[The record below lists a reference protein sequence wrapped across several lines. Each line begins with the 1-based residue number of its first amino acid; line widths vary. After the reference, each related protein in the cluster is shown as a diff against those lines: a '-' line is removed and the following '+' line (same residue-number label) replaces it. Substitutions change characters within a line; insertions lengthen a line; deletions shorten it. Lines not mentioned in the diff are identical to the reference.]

1 MREKRIIS
9 LLMAL
14 IMTLTVV
21 LGVIPPQ
28 EAFADGTVTV
38 QSVRNNAN
46 TWHNAFPR
54 AFLLANDGRLALGFM
69 YRYKKNSLA
78 GTSRN
83 NNAFAYTLSSTRA
96 EVAEIFTVDGK
107 IAYCFDINTPATQGT
122 FEQSNTLAEA
132 GINVTDEDLVMQVAE
147 AAYALTKDN
156 FQAIID
162 HAEELAKGISN
173 VYGYTVPKDAVVEV
187 LQSNSDVAVSF
198 KRHIVQWMV
207 WWKVNDYTFLDSTPQ
222 QTVSGGVDKEGNP
235 LPDTTIPAYYGVSS
249 IIDYPELFRWGLEKW
264 GEIKAQ
270 AEYEWE
276 YEYQIKP
283 GQTITLTGIEGQRI
297 WSLYK
302 QDGYFGANDLVI
314 ARSGSN
320 TTITAPVNVNK
331 GEYDWQDIEP
341 LTANIYSTKPY
352 QEHDAGQFIVSVD
365 AYMNGRAKIK
375 VTLGMDPVGILL
387 KKADAETGQNVPQG
401 SASLEGAE
409 YTIKYYEAETAS
421 GTPDRTW
428 VFKTNANGFVRFEER
443 SKVSG
448 DELFYTDS
456 GLPSIPEGTITIQ
469 ETKAPVGYV
478 INDEVITVYL
488 RTQAD
493 GTVRAV
499 DAGGNLVGTINQTNN
514 VDDLDLTSSEM
525 TVKHGSVSVQKV
537 DKATGS
543 APLGMDLT
551 GIQFTVELA
560 DDDRNAASVMVNGT
574 AYSKGQVIT
583 TITTNASGFAKTADN
598 ILPYGYYTI
607 RETVVPQS
615 TGMVNSG
622 WSTTVYVSEGTQALN
637 ADNPLVK
644 GGVRFAKI
652 DAVTGLAVTSGK
664 GTLSGATIGI
674 YPAGSDTPVL
684 TIKTGSNG
692 IASTDADALTFGKY
706 YAKEIESSNGYLLNP
721 DWRDEFDINENGVI
735 VDRTENK
742 LSEPPVYGG
751 VKFSKIDWERNT
763 NIPQGSASLE
773 SAEITIYNNSGKEI
787 ILKDGSKVADGGIAA
802 VIKTNIAGTAQT
814 AADALP
820 YGDYYAVETKASEG
834 YLLNDTWRKSFSV
847 KENGVIVDATD
858 SPLPETEISGSAAI
872 VKIDLENN
880 TAQGDASLAGI
891 RFAIVNNSEEG
902 VAFGKP
908 VIANGS
914 IVTIIET
921 DENGKAAVPAKSLP
935 YGTYTIYELKASSTA
950 QQRDP
955 WSDAAI
961 GDSSDIY
968 ANNSGYLW
976 RNNSKQITITTD
988 GQVENVSFEDSPV
1001 KGGVKIEK
1009 WDAELDRKAAQG
1021 DADFSGIA
1029 FEIVNKSK
1037 APVYVDGTKYEVG
1050 EVVATIEANAEGDA
1064 SCSSILPYGTYEIK
1078 EVATNGAYRLTDGD
1092 ARTFEIREHGAIVDA
1107 TSANEFKNEVIR
1119 GGIEFLKVDA
1129 ETDDTVPQGLA
1140 TLEGAEITVY
1150 NNSDSVVV
1158 IDGIEIAVGDAVAV
1172 LTTDAEGRCGL
1183 DGTALPYGAYYA
1195 VETKASEG
1203 YLLSDWRID
1212 FQIREDG
1219 VVIDASSDDYYIEK
1233 SEPLLKAASYE
1244 RSGWFASTSNNAAK
1258 TEEQIKRADLRF
1270 RKVDIDGKPMAGIPF
1285 MISRLDAESNV
1296 VESHVI
1302 VSDADGI
1309 VDTSIRC
1316 KTDEKVNSLDEY
1328 VENGVFTNDAKLDK
1342 EAGIWYGEQS
1352 ARNDDKGALIYAA
1365 YSITELQC
1373 KANLGQT
1380 MLTDTLFVDG
1390 EGVFTADFEDG
1401 RLYNLDNIFI
1411 DLIIHPESDLIDY
1424 NSQSKTITISQVC
1437 VLIDTVRYD
1446 HLKTDKTY
1454 KIVTEIYHED
1464 RKGNT
1469 EKVGE
1474 NAVSFRPA
1482 KTDETN
1488 TASGTIDIEIE
1499 LDTTT
1504 INGGKLHAVD
1514 TFYLEDENE
1523 VMLVKHNAAM
1533 DDERQ
1538 MVFVPAL
1545 YTVAVNKDTEL
1556 HLAASEGIVEITDTV
1571 SYEMLPNERTFT
1583 VEGTL
1588 RFADSGE
1595 VVTDSNG
1602 DPCVVTKQLTVSKR
1616 VDAVTER
1623 NGAVTGPL
1631 SGQFD
1636 MPTFSVRGEQ
1646 LEGKT
1651 VVVTEVLYDFV
1662 TGEEYIRHYDLEDE
1676 DQSVH
1681 FPKITTEAAD
1691 AETDAQIGQPREN
1704 VKIIDKVTYSNLI
1717 PGLKYSFY
1725 GKLMDKETEKPYLD
1739 DNGNE
1744 VTAELLDVEITEPD
1758 GYVELTFEFSGENLK
1773 GKTVVIFEDVKVED
1787 ETVAVHHDIEDESQ
1801 SVDYPDGRTEAKDAL
1816 TDARIGYPVE
1826 KAVIIDT
1833 FTYENLYV
1841 GYTYT
1846 VKGYLVDKESGE
1858 PILADGSRIE
1868 AQKTFTAEA
1877 KDGAVELTFELDA
1890 SSLAGKTIVV
1900 FEDLYYDETTVIV
1913 HHDLEDEAQSVEIV
1927 QPEVKTTATDKDT
1940 GGHTGVAAE
1949 GTVTIVDVVRMT
1961 GLMPGNTFKLNA
1973 KLVDK
1978 TESTENALVYI
1989 DGATVEKEFT
1999 TPDDLTRDA
2008 EYEVTVEFNVDATLI
2023 RGECVVAFETLTF
2036 KDREIAVHADL
2047 SDKDQTVDYPAPK
2060 IATSA
2065 KNAYSDSK
2073 ELTANVE
2080 GNCGIVDTITYEN
2093 FVPGTKVVFRGILM
2107 DKATGK
2113 AFLDVNGKTVESES
2127 AAVEITAE
2135 NGTATVTFFI
2145 EDFEKYD
2152 DVTLV
2157 VFEKAFLISGDEEI
2171 FIASHE
2177 DIDDEDQTVI
2187 IPSRP
2192 ETPPEE
2198 VPPQTGDN
2206 SNIYLWAGLAV
2217 AAVAAGI
2224 AAAVGL
2230 RNKKDD
2236 QDDEGNAV

>member
-1 MREKRIIS
+1 MKEKRFIS

-21 LGVIPPQ
+21 LGAIPPQ
-28 EAFADGTVTV
+28 EAFAAGTVTV
-38 QSVRNNAN
+38 ESVTNNAN

-54 AFLLANDGRLALGFM
+54 AFLTTQGRLALGFM
-69 YRYKKNSLA
+69 YRYKKNYLG

-83 NNAFAYTLSSTRA
+83 NNAFSYSVSNPRA
-96 EVAEIFTVDGK
+96 EVAEIFSVDGK
-107 IAYCFDINTPATQGT
+107 IAYCFDINTPATKGT
-122 FEQSNTLAEA
+122 FQQSNTLAEA
-132 GINVTDEDLVMQVAE
+132 GINVTDEDLVMKVAE

-207 WWKVNDYTFLDSTPQ
+207 WWKVNDFTFLDSTPQ

-249 IIDYPELFRWGLEKW
+249 IINYPELFRWGLEKW
-264 GEIKAQ
+264 GEIKAE

-283 GQTITLTGIEGQRI
+283 SQTITLTGIEGQRI

-302 QDGYFGANDLVI
+302 QDGYFGASDLVI
-314 ARSGSN
+314 ARSGNS
-320 TTITAPVNVNK
+320 TTITAPANVNK

-365 AYMNGRAKIK
+365 SYMKGRAKIK

-387 KKADAETGQNVPQG
+387 RKTDAENGQGAQG
-401 SASLEGAE
+401 AASLEGAE
-409 YTIKYYEAETAS
+409 YTIKYFEAETAS

-428 VFKTNANGFVRFEER
+428 VFKTNSNGFVRFEES

-448 DELFYTDS
+448 DELYYTDT

-499 DAGGNLVGTINQTNN
+499 DANGNLVGTINQTNN
-514 VDDLDLTSSEM
+514 ADDLSLTSAE
-525 TVKHGSVSVQKV
+525 TTIKHGSVSVQKV
-537 DKATGS
+537 DKVTGA
-543 APLGMDLT
+543 APQGMDLS

-560 DDDRNAASVMVNGT
+560 NDDRNAESVVVNGT
-574 AYSKGQVIT
+574 TYSKGQVIT
-583 TITTNASGFAKTADN
+583 TITTNATGFAKTADN

-607 RETVVPQS
+607 KETVVPQS
-615 TGMVNSG
+615 TGMLNSG
-622 WSTTVYVSEGTQALN
+622 WNATVYVSEGTQALT

-652 DAVTGLAVTSGK
+652 DAVTGSAVTSGK

-706 YAKEIESSNGYLLNP
+706 YAKEIESSNGYLLNQG
-721 DWRDEFDINENGVI
+721 WRDEFEIRENGVI

-742 LSEPPVYGG
+742 LSEPPVFGG

-773 SAEITIYNNSGKEI
+773 GAEITIYNNSGMEI
-787 ILKDGSKVADGGIAA
+787 TLKDGTKVADGGIVA
-802 VIKTNIAGTAQT
+802 VISTNIAGNTQT

-820 YGDYYAVETKASEG
+820 YGDYYAAETKASEG
-834 YLLNDTWRKSFSV
+834 YLLNSTWKKAFSV

-858 SPLPETEISGSAAI
+858 DPLPETEISGSVAI
-872 VKIDLENN
+872 IKIDSENDA
-880 TAQGDASLAGI
+880 AQGDASLAGI
-891 RFAIVNNSEEG
+891 RFAIVNNSKEG

-908 VIANGS
+908 VIAKDS

-935 YGTYTIYELKASSTA
+935 YGTYAIYELKASSTA
-950 QQRDP
+950 QQRDV

-968 ANNSGYLW
+968 ANNTGYLW
-976 RNNSKQITITTD
+976 RNNYKQVTITTD
-988 GQVENVSFEDSPV
+988 GQIETVTFSDDILH
-1001 KGGVKIEK
+1001 GGVKVEK
-1009 WDAELDRKAAQG
+1009 WDIELDRKAAQG
-1021 DADFSGIA
+1021 DADFSGIK
-1029 FEIVNKSK
+1029 FEITNRSN
-1037 APVYVDGTKYEVG
+1037 APVYVNGTRYEVG
-1050 EVVATIEANAEGDA
+1050 EVVATIEADAAGNA
-1064 SCSSILPYGTYEIK
+1064 SSAAILPYGTYEIR
-1078 EVATNGAYRLTDGD
+1078 EVETNNAYRLTDGE
-1092 ARTFEIREHGAIVDA
+1092 ARTFEIRENGTIVDA
-1107 TSANEFKNEVIR
+1107 TSGNEFKDEVIR
-1119 GGIEFLKVDA
+1119 GGIDFLKVDA

-1150 NNSDSVVV
+1150 NNSKAVVV
-1158 IDGIEIAVGDAVAV
+1158 IDGNEIASGDAVAV
-1172 LTTDAEGRCGL
+1172 LTTDAEGKCGL
-1183 DGTALPYGAYYA
+1183 DETALPYGSYYA

-1203 YLLSDWRID
+1203 YLLSDWRVD

-1219 VVIDASSDDYYIEK
+1219 IVIDASSDDYHVEAGT
-1233 SEPLLKAASYE
+1233 AADAK
-1244 RSGWFASTSNNAAK
+1244 SGWTASTANNAAK

-1285 MISRLDAESNV
+1285 MISRLDAEGNAI
-1296 VESHVI
+1296 ESHVI

-1309 VDTSIRC
+1309 VDTSIRS

-1328 VENGVFTNDAKLDK
+1328 AENGVFTDDPKLD
-1342 EAGIWYGEQS
+1342 EESGIWFGEQS
-1352 ARNDDKGALIYAA
+1352 ARNDDKGSLIYAA

-1401 RLYNLDNIFI
+1401 KLYNLDNIFI
-1411 DLIIHPESDLIDY
+1411 DLIIHPESDLLDY
-1424 NSQSKTITISQVC
+1424 NSQSRTITISHSST
-1437 VLIDTVRYD
+1437 LIDTVRYD
-1446 HLKTDKTY
+1446 HLKTDKIY
-1454 KIVTEIYHED
+1454 KIVTEVFHED
-1464 RKGNT
+1464 RDGNIT
-1469 EKVGE
+1469 LVGE
-1474 NAVSFRPA
+1474 GAVSFRPA
-1482 KTDETN
+1482 KVDETN
-1488 TASGTIDIEIE
+1488 TANGTVDIQVS
-1499 LDTTT
+1499 LDTTS

-1514 TFYLEDENE
+1514 TFYLEGEPE
-1523 VMLVKHNAAM
+1523 VMLVRHNANM

-1538 MVFVPAL
+1538 TLFVPAL
-1545 YTVAVNKDTEL
+1545 YTAAVNKDTEL

-1588 RFADSGE
+1588 RYADSGE
-1595 VVTDSNG
+1595 VVTDCNG
-1602 DPCVVTKQLTVSKR
+1602 DPCIVTKQLTVSKR
-1616 VDAVTER
+1616 VDSVSER

-1636 MPTFSVRGEQ
+1636 MPAFAVRGEQ

-1662 TGEEYIRHYDLEDE
+1662 TGEEYIRHYDLGDE

-1681 FPKITTEAAD
+1681 FPKITTEATD
-1691 AETDAQIGQPREN
+1691 AETDAQVGQPRET
-1704 VKIIDKVTYSNLI
+1704 VKILDKVSYSNLI
-1717 PGLKYSFY
+1717 PGLKYSFF

-1744 VTAELLDVEITEPD
+1744 VTAELVDVEITEPD

-1773 GKTVVIFEDVKVED
+1773 GKTVVVFEDVKVED
-1787 ETVAVHHDIEDESQ
+1787 KTVAVHHDIEDEDQ

-1816 TDARIGYPVE
+1816 TDAQVGYPVE
-1826 KAVIIDT
+1826 KAVIVDT
-1833 FTYENLYV
+1833 FTYKNLHV

-1846 VKGYLVDKESGE
+1846 VKGCLVDKESGE
-1858 PILADGSRIE
+1858 TILANGSRVE
-1868 AQKTFTAEA
+1868 AYKTFTAEE
-1877 KDGAVELTFELDA
+1877 KDGSIQLTFEFDA
-1890 SSLAGKTIVV
+1890 SALAGKTVVV
-1900 FEDLYYDETTVIV
+1900 FEDLYYDETSVIV
-1913 HHDLEDEAQSVEIV
+1913 HHDIEDEAQSVEII
-1927 QPEVKTTATDKDT
+1927 QPVVKTTATDKDT
-1940 GGHTGVAAE
+1940 REHTGVAAE

-1961 GLMPGNTFKLNA
+1961 GLLPGNTYKLNA
-1973 KLVDK
+1973 RLVNK
-1978 TESTENALVYI
+1978 TESAEANLVYI
-1989 DGATVEKEFT
+1989 TSAVVEKEFT
-1999 TPDDLTRDA
+1999 TPDDLAKDA
-2008 EYEVTVEFNVDATLI
+2008 EYEVVVELTVDAALV
-2023 RGECVVAFETLTF
+2023 RGESIIAFETLTF
-2036 KDREIAVHADL
+2036 KDKEIAVHADL

-2060 IATSA
+2060 IRTEA
-2065 KNAYSDSK
+2065 KNAYNDSK

-2080 GNCGIVDTITYEN
+2080 GGVVDTITYEN
-2093 FVPGTKVVFRGILM
+2093 FVPGTIVIFRGILM

-2135 NGTATVTFFI
+2135 NGTAAVTFFI

-2171 FIASHE
+2171 LIASHE
-2177 DIDDEDQTVI
+2177 DIDDEDQTVT
-2187 IPSRP
+2187 IPPRP

-2198 VPPQTGDN
+2198 APPQTGDDT
-2206 SNIYLWAGLAV
+2206 NIFLWGGLA
-2217 AAVAAGI
+2217 AASAVAGT
-2224 AAAVGL
+2224 AAAVGFKKK
-2230 RNKKDD
+2230 RKKDG
-2236 QDDEGNAV
+2236 EENAGEI

>member
-1 MREKRIIS
+1 MKEKRFLS

-21 LGVIPPQ
+21 LSAIPPQ
-28 EAFADGTVTV
+28 EAFAAGTVTV
-38 QSVRNNAN
+38 ESVRNNVS

-54 AFLLANDGRLALGFM
+54 AFLIANDGRMGLGFM
-69 YRYKKNSLA
+69 YRYKKNSLG

-83 NNAFAYTLSSTRA
+83 NNAFSYTLSSTRA
-96 EVAEIFTVDGK
+96 EVCEIFTVDGK
-107 IAYCFDINTPATQGT
+107 IGYCFDINTPATQGT
-122 FEQSNTLAEA
+122 FQQSNTLAEA
-132 GINVTDEDLVMQVAE
+132 GINVTDEDLVMKVAE

-207 WWKVNDYTFLDSTPQ
+207 WWKVNDFTFLDSTSQ

-249 IIDYPELFRWGLEKW
+249 IIDFPELYRWGLEKW
-264 GEIKAQ
+264 GEIKAE

-302 QDGYFGANDLVI
+302 QDGYFGASDLVI
-314 ARSGSN
+314 ARSGN
-320 TTITAPVNVNK
+320 TTTITAPANVNK
-331 GEYDWQDIEP
+331 GEYSWQDIEP

-352 QEHDAGQFIVSVD
+352 QEHEAGQFIVSVD
-365 AYMNGRAKIK
+365 AYMKGRAKIK

-387 KKADAETGQNVPQG
+387 RKTDAETGQGAQG

-428 VFKTNANGFVRFEER
+428 VFKTDTNGFVRFQE
-443 SKVSG
+443 SAKISG
-448 DELFYTDS
+448 DDLFYNDS
-456 GLPSIPEGTITIQ
+456 GNTAIPEGTITIQ
-469 ETKAPVGYV
+469 ETKAPSGYV
-478 INDEVITVYL
+478 INDDVITVYL
-488 RTQAD
+488 RTQSD
-493 GTVRAV
+493 GTVRAA
-499 DAGGNLVGTINQTNN
+499 DASGNLVGTINQTNN
-514 VDDLDLTSSEM
+514 ADDLSLTSAE
-525 TVKHGSVSVQKV
+525 TTIKHGSVSVQKV

-543 APLGMDLT
+543 APQGMDLS

-560 DDDRNAASVMVNGT
+560 NDDRNAENVVVNGT
-574 AYSKGQVIT
+574 SYSKGQVIT
-583 TITTNASGFAKTADN
+583 TITTNASGFAKTAYN

-607 RETVVPQS
+607 KETVVPQS
-615 TGMVNSG
+615 TGMLNSG
-622 WSTTVYVSEGTQALN
+622 WNATVYVSEGTQALT

-652 DAVTGLAVTSGK
+652 DAVTGSAVTSGK

-773 SAEITIYNNSGKEI
+773 GAEITIYNNSGMEI
-787 ILKDGSKVADGGIAA
+787 TLKDGTKVADGGIVA
-802 VIKTNIAGTAQT
+802 VISTNIAGNTQT

-820 YGDYYAVETKASEG
+820 YGDYYAAETKASEG
-834 YLLNDTWRKSFSV
+834 YLLNSTWKKAFSV

-858 SPLPETEISGSAAI
+858 DPLPETEISGSVAI
-872 VKIDLENN
+872 IKIDSESDA
-880 TAQGDASLAGI
+880 AQGDASLSGI
-891 RFAIVNNSEEG
+891 RFAIVNNSKEG

-908 VIANGS
+908 VIAKGA

-950 QQRDP
+950 QQRDV

-968 ANNSGYLW
+968 ANNTGYLW
-976 RNNSKQITITTD
+976 KNNSKQVTITTD
-988 GQVENVSFEDSPV
+988 GQVETVTFSDDILR
-1001 KGGVKIEK
+1001 GGVSVEK
-1009 WDAELDRKAAQG
+1009 WDIELDRKAAQG
-1021 DADFSGIA
+1021 DADFSGIK
-1029 FEIVNKSK
+1029 FEITNRSK
-1037 APVYVDGTKYEVG
+1037 APVYVNGTRYEVG
-1050 EVVATIEANAEGDA
+1050 EVVATIEADANGDV
-1064 SCSSILPYGTYEIK
+1064 SSAAILPYGTYEIR
-1078 EVATNGAYRLTDGD
+1078 EVETNSSYRLTDGEV
-1092 ARTFEIREHGAIVDA
+1092 RTFEIRVSGTIVDA
-1107 TSANEFKNEVIR
+1107 TSGNEFKDEVIR
-1119 GGIEFLKVDA
+1119 GGIDFLKVDA
-1129 ETDDTVPQGLA
+1129 ETDDIVSQGLA

-1172 LTTDAEGRCGL
+1172 LTTDVEGRCGL
-1183 DGTALPYGAYYA
+1183 DGTVLPYGTYYA

-1203 YLLSDWRID
+1203 YLLSDWRVD

-1219 VVIDASSDDYYIEK
+1219 IVIDASSDDYHVEAGT
-1233 SEPLLKAASYE
+1233 AADAK
-1244 RSGWFASTSNNAAK
+1244 SGWTASTSNNAAK

-1285 MISRLDAESNV
+1285 MISRLDAEGNV

-1328 VENGVFTNDAKLDK
+1328 AENGVFTDDAKLDK

-1352 ARNDDKGALIYAA
+1352 ARNDSKGSLIYAP

-1380 MLTDTLFVDG
+1380 MLTDTVFIDS

-1401 RLYNLDNIFI
+1401 KLYNLDNIFI
-1411 DLIIHPESDLIDY
+1411 DLIIHPESDVLDDISGTQVVSRGSDV
-1424 NSQSKTITISQVC
+1424 TIT
-1437 VLIDTVRYD
+1437 DTVRYD

-1454 KIVTEIYHED
+1454 KIVTEVYHED
-1464 RKGNT
+1464 RDGNISLA
-1469 EKVGE
+1469 GE
-1474 NAVSFRPA
+1474 GVVVFKPA
-1482 KTDETN
+1482 KVDETN
-1488 TASGTIDIEIE
+1488 TANGTIDIQVN
-1499 LDTTT
+1499 LDTTD
-1504 INGGKLHAVD
+1504 INGGRLHAVD
-1514 TFYLEDENE
+1514 IFFLEGEDGE
-1523 VMLVKHNAAM
+1523 VMLVKHNEAM

-1538 MVFVPAL
+1538 MLFVPAV
-1545 YTVAVNKDTEL
+1545 YTLAVNKDTDL
-1556 HLAASEGIVEITDTV
+1556 HLAPSEGIIEITDTV

-1595 VVTDSNG
+1595 VVTDCNG
-1602 DPCVVTKQLTVSKR
+1602 EPCVVTKQLTVSKR

-1636 MPTFSVRGEQ
+1636 MPSFTVRGEQ

-1651 VVVTEVLYDFV
+1651 VVVTEALYDFV
-1662 TGEEYIRHYDLEDE
+1662 TGEEFIRHYDLEDE

-1691 AETDAQIGQPREN
+1691 ADTEAQVGQPRDT
-1704 VKIIDKVTYSNLI
+1704 VKIIDKVYYSNLI
-1717 PGLKYSFY
+1717 PGIKYSFY

-1744 VTAELLDVEITEPD
+1744 VTAELIDVEITEPD

-1773 GKTVVIFEDVKVED
+1773 GKTVVVFEDVKVED
-1787 ETVAVHHDIEDESQ
+1787 KDVAVHHDIEDEDQ
-1801 SVDYPDGRTEAKDAL
+1801 SVDYPEGRTEAKDTM
-1816 TDARIGYPVE
+1816 TDTNMGYPVE
-1826 KAVIIDT
+1826 KTVISDI
-1833 FTYENLYV
+1833 FTYENLHV

-1846 VKGYLVDKESGE
+1846 VKGYLVDKGSGE
-1858 PILADGSRIE
+1858 PILADGARIE
-1868 AQKTFTAEA
+1868 AQKTFTAEE
-1877 KDGAVELTFELDA
+1877 KDGSAQLTFELDA
-1890 SSLAGKTIVV
+1890 SALAGKTVVV
-1900 FEDLYYDETTVIV
+1900 FEDLYYDEIPVIV
-1913 HHDLEDEAQSVEIV
+1913 HHDINDEAQSVEFIE
-1927 QPEVKTTATDKDT
+1927 PEVKTTATDKAT
-1940 GGHTGVAAE
+1940 GEHTGVATE
-1949 GTVTIVDVVRMT
+1949 GIVTIVDVVKMT
-1961 GLMPGNTFKLNA
+1961 GLLPGQTYKLIA

-1978 TESTENALVYI
+1978 TESTEDKPVYI
-1989 DGATVEKEFT
+1989 DGAAVEKEFT
-1999 TPDDLTRDA
+1999 TPDDLTKDS
-2008 EYEVTVEFNVDATLI
+2008 EYEVVVEFEVDAAQV
-2023 RGECVVAFETLTF
+2023 RGESIVAFEALTF
-2036 KDREIAVHADL
+2036 KNKEIAVHADL

-2060 IATSA
+2060 IRTVA

-2073 ELTANVE
+2073 ELTENIE
-2080 GNCGIVDTITYEN
+2080 GNLGIIDEITYEN
-2093 FVPGTKVVFRGILM
+2093 FIPGSKVVFRGILM
-2107 DKATGK
+2107 DKATGT
-2113 AFLDVNGKTVESES
+2113 AFLDANGKTVESES
-2127 AAVEITAE
+2127 EVIEISAE
-2135 NGTATVTFFI
+2135 NGTALVTFCI
-2145 EDFEKYD
+2145 EGAEKYD

-2157 VFEKAFLISGDEEI
+2157 VFEKAFLINGDDEI
-2171 FIASHE
+2171 LITSHE
-2177 DIDDEDQTVI
+2177 DIDDEDQTVTV
-2187 IPSRP
+2187 PPRP

-2206 SNIYLWAGLAV
+2206 TNIYLWAGLAV
-2217 AAVAAGI
+2217 AALAVGI
-2224 AAAVGL
+2224 AATVGL